1 MENFRLKVFRT
12 VADTLN
18 FRQAAE
24 ALYLTQPAVTLQI
37 KALEEEL
44 GVPLFDR
51 TENRVALTE
60 AGRILLTH
68 AKKVEALTAVARQ
81 ELARLVGEEEGD
93 LSAGASTTIAQY
105 LLPKLIGEFQR
116 SNPKIRLSL
125 LSANTEKIVVGVLDG
140 TLAIGL
146 IEGPSLHRDL
156 GEESFVADEI
166 VVVVPSKHEWVGH
179 QVEVQQLCKAP
190 LILREKGSGT
200 RRVVEAALKAAG
212 IQMKHTR
219 IIMELDSTE
228 AIKSAVEAGLGVGFV
243 SRRAIQKE
251 VKLDTLRELMSPISA
266 ANELSRLSILGVS
279 SSAGPPV
286 YFSVFSEKSATAG
299 RDATAAGAFSIQL
312 GPRCLERNAKGK
324 QQYGSGTT
332 VR

>member
-1 MENFRLKVFRT
+1 MKVFRT
-12 VADTLN
+12 VADNLN

-60 AGRILLTH
+60 AGRILLKH
-68 AKKVEALTAVARQ
+68 ARKVEALTAVARQ

-93 LSAGASTTIAQY
+93 LSA
-105 LLPKLIGEFQR
+105 GEFQR

-200 RRVVEAALKAAG
+200 RRVVESALKAAG

-251 VKLDTLRELMSPISA
+251 VKLDSLREA
-266 ANELSRLSILGVS
+266 HVANFGIQRTFAIIYPRGPELRG
-279 SSAGPPV
+279 
-286 YFSVFSEKSATAG
+286 
-299 RDATAAGAFSIQL
+299 AAGVFL
-312 GPRCLERNAKGK
+312 RFLRENRDRGK
-324 QQYGSGTT
+324 
-332 VR
+332 

>member
-12 VADTLN
+12 VADNLN

-51 TENRVALTE
+51 TENRVVLTE
-60 AGRILLTH
+60 AGRILLKH
-68 AKKVEALTAVARQ
+68 AKKVEALTAAARH

-93 LSAGASTTIAQY
+93 LSAGASTTISQY
-105 LLPKLIGEFQR
+105 LLPKLIGEFQI

-125 LSANTEKIVVGVLDG
+125 LGANTEKIVSGVLDG

-156 GEESFVADEI
+156 GEEPFVADEI
-166 VVVVPSKHEWVGH
+166 VVIVPSKHEWVGQH
-179 QVEVQQLCKAP
+179 VEAEQLLKAP

-219 IIMELDSTE
+219 TVMELDSTE

-251 VKLDTLRELMSPISA
+251 LKLDTLREVHITK
-266 ANELSRLSILGVS
+266 LSMQRTFAIIYPQ
-279 SSAGPPV
+279 GPEP
-286 YFSVFSEKSATAG
+286 
-299 RDATAAGAFSIQL
+299 RDAAGAFL
-312 GPRCLERNAKGK
+312 RFLREKRDRGK
-324 QQYGSGTT
+324 
-332 VR
+332 

>member
-12 VADTLN
+12 VADNLN

-24 ALYLTQPAVTLQI
+24 VLYLTQPAVTLQI

-60 AGRILLTH
+60 AGRILLKH
-68 AKKVEALTAVARQ
+68 ARKVQALTAVARQ

-105 LLPKLIGEFQR
+105 LLPRLIGEFR
-116 SNPKIRLSL
+116 ISNPKIRLSL
-125 LSANTEKIVVGVLDG
+125 LGANTEKIVRGVLDG

-156 GEESFVADEI
+156 GEGPFVADEI
-166 VVVVPSKHEWVGH
+166 VVVVPSKHEWVGQ
-179 QVEVQQLCKAP
+179 QVEAQQLCKAP

-200 RRVVEAALKAAG
+200 RRVVEAAFKAAG
-212 IQMKHTR
+212 IQMKHTEV
-219 IIMELDSTE
+219 IMELDSTE

-251 VKLDTLRELMSPISA
+251 IKLDTLREVHITQ
-266 ANELSRLSILGVS
+266 LGIQRTF
-279 SSAGPPV
+279 AIIYPRGPEPR
-286 YFSVFSEKSATAG
+286 G
-299 RDATAAGAFSIQL
+299 AAGVFLRFLREKRDQARSK
-312 GPRCLERNAKGK
+312 KG
-324 QQYGSGTT
+324 
-332 VR
+332 R

>member
-51 TENRVALTE
+51 TENRVTLTE
-60 AGRILLTH
+60 AGRILLKH

-93 LSAGASTTIAQY
+93 LSVGASTTISQY
-105 LLPKLIGEFQR
+105 LLPRLIGEFRR

-125 LSANTEKIVVGVLDG
+125 LGANTEKIVRGILDG

-156 GEESFVADEI
+156 GEEPFVADEI
-166 VVVVPSKHEWVGH
+166 VVIVPSKHEWVGQH
-179 QVEVQQLCKAP
+179 VEAQQLLKAP

-212 IQMKHTR
+212 IQMKHAR
-219 IIMELDSTE
+219 VVMELDSTE
-228 AIKSAVEAGLGVGFV
+228 AIKSAVEAGLGIGFV
-243 SRRAIQKE
+243 SCRAIRKE
-251 VKLDTLRELMSPISA
+251 LKLDTLREVPIA
-266 ANELSRLSILGVS
+266 KLEIQRIFSIIYPR
-279 SSAGPPV
+279 GPEPR
-286 YFSVFSEKSATAG
+286 G
-299 RDATAAGAFSIQL
+299 AAGVFLRFLREKRDHAASKKA
-312 GPRCLERNAKGK
+312 G
-324 QQYGSGTT
+324 
-332 VR
+332 

>member
-12 VADTLN
+12 VADNLN

-51 TENRVALTE
+51 TENRVELTE
-60 AGRILLTH
+60 AGRILLRH

-125 LSANTEKIVVGVLDG
+125 LGANTEKIVVGVLDG

-251 VKLDTLRELMSPISA
+251 VKLDSLREAHITGLGIQRTFAIIYPRGP
-266 ANELSRLSILGVS
+266 ELRG
-279 SSAGPPV
+279 
-286 YFSVFSEKSATAG
+286 
-299 RDATAAGAFSIQL
+299 AAGVFL
-312 GPRCLERNAKGK
+312 RFLREKRDRGK
-324 QQYGSGTT
+324 
-332 VR
+332 

>member
-12 VADTLN
+12 VADNLN

-60 AGRILLTH
+60 AGRILLKH
-68 AKKVEALTAVARQ
+68 AKKVEGLTARARQ

-105 LLPKLIGEFQR
+105 LLPKLIGEFRR

-125 LSANTEKIVVGVLDG
+125 LGANTEKIVLGILDG

-156 GEESFVADEI
+156 GEEPFVADEI
-166 VVVVPSKHEWVGH
+166 VVVVPSKHDWVG
-179 QVEVQQLCKAP
+179 QRVETQQLLKAP

-212 IQMKHTR
+212 IPMKHTHV
-219 IIMELDSTE
+219 IMELDSTE

-251 VKLDTLRELMSPISA
+251 LELDTLREVHIA
-266 ANELSRLSILGVS
+266 KLSMQRIFSIIYPR
-279 SSAGPPV
+279 GPEPR
-286 YFSVFSEKSATAG
+286 G
-299 RDATAAGAFSIQL
+299 AAGVFLRFLREKRDRAP
-312 GPRCLERNAKGK
+312 GPKG
-324 QQYGSGTT
+324 
-332 VR
+332 R

>member
-12 VADTLN
+12 VADNLN

-60 AGRILLTH
+60 AGRILLKH
-68 AKKVEALTAVARQ
+68 AKKMEALTARARQ

-105 LLPKLIGEFQR
+105 LLPRLIGEFRR

-125 LSANTEKIVVGVLDG
+125 LGANSEKIVLGILDG

-156 GEESFVADEI
+156 GEEPFVADEI
-166 VVVVPSKHEWVGH
+166 VVVVPSKHDWVG
-179 QVEVQQLCKAP
+179 QRVETQQLLKAP

-212 IQMKHTR
+212 IPMKHTHV
-219 IIMELDSTE
+219 IMELDSTE

-251 VKLDTLRELMSPISA
+251 LELDTLREVHIA
-266 ANELSRLSILGVS
+266 KLSMQRI
-279 SSAGPPV
+279 
-286 YFSVFSEKSATAG
+286 
-299 RDATAAGAFSIQL
+299 FSIIYPR
-312 GPRCLERNAKGK
+312 GPEPRGPAGVFLRFLREKRDRAPGPKG
-324 QQYGSGTT
+324 
-332 VR
+332 R

>member
-1 MENFRLKVFRT
+1 M
-12 VADTLN
+12 
-18 FRQAAE
+18 E

-60 AGRILLTH
+60 AGRILLKH
-68 AKKVEALTAVARQ
+68 AKKLEALTAIARQ

-105 LLPKLIGEFQR
+105 LLSKLIGEFQI

-125 LSANTEKIVVGVLDG
+125 LEANTEKIVRGVLDG

-146 IEGPSLHRDL
+146 IEGPSLHRDV
-156 GEESFVADEI
+156 GDEPFVADEI
-166 VVVVPSKHEWVGH
+166 VVVVPSKHEWVGQ

-200 RRVVEAALKAAG
+200 RRVVEAALRAAG

-219 IIMELDSTE
+219 VIMELDSTE

-251 VKLDTLRELMSPISA
+251 VKLDTLREAHIIKFGIQRTFAIIYP
-266 ANELSRLSILGVS
+266 RGP
-279 SSAGPPV
+279 AGPRV
-286 YFSVFSEKSATAG
+286 YFSVFSEKSVTAV
-299 RDATAAGAFSIQL
+299 
-312 GPRCLERNAKGK
+312 K
-324 QQYGSGTT
+324 
-332 VR
+332 VRPQPQRKKND

>member
-12 VADTLN
+12 VADNLN

-51 TENRVALTE
+51 TENKVALTQ
-60 AGRILLTH
+60 AGRILLKY
-68 AKKVEALTAVARQ
+68 AKKVEALTAVARH
-81 ELARLVGEEEGD
+81 ELAQLVGEEEGD

-105 LLPKLIGEFQR
+105 LLPRLIGEFR
-116 SNPKIRLSL
+116 KSNPKIRLSL
-125 LSANTEKIVVGVLDG
+125 LGANTEKIVSGVLDG

-146 IEGPSLHRDL
+146 TEGPSLHRDI
-156 GEESFVADEI
+156 GEEPFVSDEI
-166 VVVVPSKHEWVGH
+166 VVVVPSKHEWVGQH
-179 QVEVQQLCKAP
+179 VEVQQLCKAP

-212 IQMKHTR
+212 IQMKHTSV
-219 IIMELDSTE
+219 IMELDSTE

-243 SRRAIQKE
+243 SCRALEKE
-251 VKLDTLRELMSPISA
+251 LKLDTLREVHITNLAIQRIS
-266 ANELSRLSILGVS
+266 SIIYPR
-279 SSAGPPV
+279 GPEP
-286 YFSVFSEKSATAG
+286 SG
-299 RDATAAGAFSIQL
+299 AAGVFL
-312 GPRCLERNAKGK
+312 RFLRERSDWEPSKK
-324 QQYGSGTT
+324 S
-332 VR
+332 R